1 MKVDHYIPRIR
12 GRVAA
17 LAVAVALAL
26 PMAPGAAYANP
37 VDVAGTLESAIQ
49 SIAEPAQEADGGIDL
64 MAATTAPKYDYQ
76 VYYIDGLGDTWYNN
90 SKCMRYLYIR
100 TDNPDA
106 SFSLQCAGATTTYYD
121 PLKSGEFD
129 DIDDQGV
136 VNHCLR
142 VPGGYVAGFAFKPN
156 STGAKTLSLYEK
168 SGSRKVL
175 AATFTAN
182 FVDYDQA
189 LNKWVDDAFAKYG
202 KSIKNPVEKLSA
214 VCDGLR
220 AEFHYPLNDGEYLIH
235 LVTRPDEPFF
245 VTKTWDSYVSP
256 TTITYIANRMGVFED
271 VHNCFFDYEKG
282 TEAYYAWHYYCRV
295 TYQGEDYYLE
305 ACPSS
310 STGEMSWSSIK
321 KLNFNNTSSSTFDE
335 PRGFKQV
342 EAQPEQKEE
351 HKVSIKSD
359 HGSVSVT
366 GGYSVT
372 EGEKV
377 NFTIKSDSGYEIA
390 SVEVVRTSGWTVKV
404 SGSGE
409 TRSFTMPD
417 EDVTITV
424 RYKEV
429 SQLYSYSVNFE
440 NSPEG
445 YAETGSAAA
454 GDRVDFTVKA
464 FDGYDVSSVAAVTS
478 SGKSVTVYGS
488 GEVRWFTMPN
498 DSVEVVVVYQKDT
511 RLHSYVIESENL
523 QSGWGSAGVSYAGEK
538 VHFDIKAYDG
548 YVVSSVTAITDSG
561 KSVAVNGTGNT
572 RWFTMPNEGVRVTVT
587 YVNDDDNLQYY
598 SVGSSGLP
606 FVWAGV
612 GMAPSGA
619 KVSVILHPYD
629 GYTVTSV
636 SAVTDSGKSVEIYGS
651 GDTRWFTM
659 PDEGASVTVHY
670 EKAVNKRYIDV
681 VQPTEG
687 GTVSISGSPAT
698 VGSVVK
704 VYPKPDD
711 GWKVGSVT
719 YTDASGKA
727 IDIPQTAN
735 TTWAFDMPDADV
747 TVKVTFVK
755 DAAYRVKANKPAH
768 ATVYLQDR
776 GYAPGEEVYYM
787 IDPDE
792 GYGVA
797 SIKAVDG
804 NGKAVKL
811 TGPVSYPDGLRYT
824 FTMPESDVTITAAVE
839 EDKEV
844 QAIDVVVHDC
854 SVLAPQE
861 AKPGVEVNLHV
872 EPNDGYALEK
882 SAVVVTGKDG
892 KRVAVTERGAGEYWF
907 TMPDGPVT
915 VTATATEAGDTEEP
929 EKVFSDVPSDAWYAE
944 PVAWAVENGI
954 FHGYEGSDNFG
965 PDDSITRA
973 QMATVLYNVAKNPE
987 VDTTIMDR
995 FEDCV
1000 AGSWYGEAVS
1010 WAVQE
1015 GIFSGYSDSGNFG
1028 PDDPITREQIAVVLW
1043 RQAGEPAAAGDLASF
1058 PDGWKTSTWALE
1070 AMTWAVDEG
1079 IFTGNSVTGELM
1091 PTGNLTRAEAA
1102 TVMMRLLS

>member
-1 MKVDHYIPRIR
+1 MKVDYYIPRIR

-76 VYYIDGLGDTWYNN
+76 AYYIDGLSDTWYNN

-342 EAQPEQKEE
+342 EAQGDQKTS
-351 HKVSIKSD
+351 HKITVDSRFGVTFNGLYDTQKDSAVTGERVSIHCMFFD
-359 HGSVSVT
+359 TYRLTDIYVT
-366 GGYSVT
+366 T
-372 EGEKV
+372 A
-377 NFTIKSDSGYEIA
+377 SGKDVPF
-390 SVEVVRTSGWTVKV
+390 SR
-404 SGSGE
+404 SGSGGW
-409 TRSFTMPD
+409 FIMPD
-417 EDVTITV
+417 EDITITLEFEKNNDLPPIAIV
-424 RYKEV
+424 AHRAV
-429 SQLYSYSVNFE
+429 SIVSANGTLRFG
-440 NSPEG
+440 EG
-445 YAETGSAAA
+445 FDKDKVEI
-454 GDRVDFTVKA
+454 GDHVA
-464 FDGYDVSSVAAVTS
+464 FVIDPDDGYRISD
-478 SGKSVTVYGS
+478 
-488 GEVRWFTMPN
+488 
-498 DSVEVVVVYQKDT
+498 
-511 RLHSYVIESENL
+511 
-523 QSGWGSAGVSYAGEK
+523 
-538 VHFDIKAYDG
+538 
-548 YVVSSVTAITDSG
+548 
-561 KSVAVNGTGNT
+561 
-572 RWFTMPNEGVRVTVT
+572 VTVT
-587 YVNDDDNLQYY
+587 TKTGE
-598 SVGSSGLP
+598 SVK
-606 FVWAGV
+606 VY
-612 GMAPSGA
+612 GA
-619 KVSVILHPYD
+619 D
-629 GYTVTSV
+629 
-636 SAVTDSGKSVEIYGS
+636 
-651 GDTRWFTM
+651 DTRWFTM
-659 PDEGASVTVHY
+659 PSEDVTLTVTY
-670 EKAVNKRYIDV
+670 ENAANKRYIDV

-719 YTDASGKA
+719 YTDANGKA

-735 TTWAFDMPDADV
+735 TTWAFNMPDADV
-747 TVKVTFVK
+747 TVKATFVK

-776 GYAPGEEVYYM
+776 DYAPGEEVYYM

-839 EDKEV
+839 EDDAAH
-844 QAIDVVVHDC
+844 AIDVEVSDC

-861 AKPGVEVNLHV
+861 AKPGIQVNLHV
-872 EPNDGYALEK
+872 EPNDGHTLEK
-882 SAVVVTGKDG
+882 GAVVVTDKDG
-892 KRVAVTERGAGEYWF
+892 KSVAVTERTAGEYWF

-954 FHGYEGSDNFG
+954 FHGYEGSDKFG

-1079 IFTGNSVTGELM
+1079 IFAGNSVTGELM